1 MIVAKHVGYYIVK
14 NDDYIRDDFRLT
26 EILILGGTVVTM
38 DQKRKIIKNGA
49 VAIKDNII
57 EEVGKAD
64 DLTKRYHPDRTVEAE
79 GRLVLPGFVNVHHH
93 TQSSTTKMRGIQME
107 TPGGLYGRSMP
118 IKEFTP
124 PQDRYY
130 LGMAAIMADVRMGVT
145 TDADQDFGET
155 NIARAMNDIGIRSV
169 VAEYI
174 YSVDFQE
181 TREKGYK
188 VFAPE
193 LEDKTLKAGLDLI
206 DEWDGAANGRIT
218 CDLAPHAPDTCTPE
232 LLGKVRE
239 EANKRGKMITTHL
252 AQVISEMRE
261 VKSQYGVTPFQY
273 LLDNDILGHDCYV
286 AHCIY
291 HTDQDI
297 RILADTDT
305 KVCHCALG
313 MSLGGRTAP
322 LIPWLEAGITV
333 GLGLDDRPDM
343 IRNIQATMTVAAYRK
358 AMLGQGYRP
367 KAYKLLELATIEGA
381 KVLGKEREIGS
392 LEKGKKA
399 DITIVDMR
407 KPHLQPSLDPI
418 ADLVYF
424 ANGNDVETVVIDGKV
439 IVMEGKILTVDVR
452 EMLLNAQKA
461 GERAWQDFYD
471 KSL

>member
-1 MIVAKHVGYYIVK
+1 MYGDLKV
-14 NDDYIRDDFRLT
+14 T
-26 EILILGGTVVTM
+26 EILILGGTVITM
-38 DQKRKIIKNGA
+38 DKNRKIINNGA
-49 VAIKDNII
+49 VAIRDNII
-57 EEVGKAD
+57 NEVGKAED
-64 DLTKRYHPDRTVEAE
+64 IKKKYHPDRTIEAE
-79 GRLVLPGFVNVHHH
+79 GRLVIPGFVNVHHH

-107 TPGGLYGRSMP
+107 TSGGLYGRSMP

-155 NIARAMNDIGIRSV
+155 NIARAMNDIGIRAV
-169 VAEYI
+169 VSEYL

-181 TREKGYK
+181 TKEKGYK

-193 LEDKTLKAGLDLI
+193 MEDKTLRAGLKLI
-206 DEWDGAANGRIT
+206 DEWDGAADGRIT
-218 CDLAPHAPDTCTPE
+218 CDLAPHATDTCSPE

-252 AQVISEMRE
+252 AQGMAEIRE
-261 VKSQYGVTPFQY
+261 IKSQYGVTPFQY
-273 LLDNDILGHDCYV
+273 LLDNDVLGSDCYV

-291 HTDQDI
+291 HTGQDI
-297 RILADTDT
+297 QILADTDT

-322 LIPWLEAGITV
+322 LVPWLEAGITV

-343 IRNIQATMTVAAYRK
+343 IRYMQATMTVAAYRRT
-358 AMLGQGYRP
+358 MLGQGYRP
-367 KAYKLLELATIEGA
+367 KAQKLLELATIEGA
-381 KVLGKEREIGS
+381 KVLGKEGEIGS

-399 DITIVDMR
+399 DVTMVDMR
-407 KPHLQPSLDPI
+407 KPHLLPSIDPV

-424 ANGNDVETVVIDGKV
+424 ANGNDVETVIIDGKV
-439 IVMEGKILTVDVR
+439 IVEDGKILTVSEH
-452 EMLLNAQKA
+452 EMLQNAQEA
-461 GERAWQDFYD
+461 GQRAWNNFYNN
-471 KSL
+471 